1 MARDQSGNL
10 ELRNAAST
18 PVARLSKH
26 AQVEWST
33 RLDAI
38 KEVRFLAAVRRTAEQ
53 EADSARRERLQV
65 QAWEIPLVEIVFGQP
80 E

>member
-1 MARDQSGNL
+1 V
-10 ELRNAAST
+10 AST
-18 PVARLSKH
+18 PVARLSKR

-38 KEVRFLAAVRRTAEQ
+38 KEVRFLAAIQRTADQ

-65 QAWEIPLVEIVFGQP
+65 QVWEIPLVEIISEQP
-80 E
+80 K